1 MHITDKQIVKE
12 RFNRNFVSYNRQAV
26 VQQQIAEK
34 LAAMLSKFSKADLN
48 RVLEIGC
55 GTGFLTKNIISDY
68 SVGEYFLNDIAD
80 SAFKEIASYA
90 KHENFYNYK
99 FIHGDAE
106 TAVFPENINTIIS
119 TSTFQWFNNMEAFI
133 SKINYV
139 LNDTGIIAFSTF
151 GKDNFKEIKAVSN
164 VGLEYKTL
172 NVLKTI
178 IEPYF
183 DILHAEEWTQKEQFN
198 SPKDVL
204 KHMKLTGVNGLKNG
218 FFGKEKLME
227 FTKKYQKQFSNN
239 NETVNLTYHPIII
252 IAKKKKNA

>member
-1 MHITDKQIVKE
+1 MYITDKEIVRN
-12 RFNRNFVSYNRQAV
+12 RFNRNFVSYNREAV

-34 LAAMLSKFSKADLN
+34 LASMLSKFCKTELN

-55 GTGFLTKNIISDY
+55 GTGFLSKNIISDY
-68 SVGEYFLNDIAD
+68 LVDEYFLNDIAE
-80 SAFKEIASYA
+80 SAFKEIAIYA
-90 KHENFYNYK
+90 NSKNFYNYK

-119 TSTFQWFNNMEAFI
+119 TSTFQWFNNIEKFI

-151 GKDNFKEIKAVSN
+151 GKNNFKEIKAVSN

-172 NVLKTI
+172 KELKTI

-183 DILHAEEWTQKEQFN
+183 NILHAEEWIQKEQFN

-204 KHMKLTGVNGLKNG
+204 KHIKLTGVNGLKNE
-218 FFGKEKLME
+218 FFGKEKLIK
-227 FTKKYQKQFSNN
+227 FTEEYQKQFSNN
-239 NETVNLTYHPIII
+239 NKTVNLTYHPIII
-252 IAKKKKNA
+252 IAKKRYA